1 MEIIGEGLKALGGAC
16 TAWAVAYIF
25 IYGIGC
31 LCKTFLIYNDKAT
44 PENLKDWYKFFRD
57 RKGGI

>member
-1 MEIIGEGLKALGGAC
+1 MYEIIGEGLKALGGAC

-44 PENLKDWYKFFRD
+44 PENKFFRD